1 MSFNAWR
8 SMIIAIAI
16 LAPIEAWLGYL
27 VYQLAVRIVYG

>member
-16 LAPIEAWLGYL
+16 LVPIEAWLGYL
-27 VYQLAVRIVYG
+27 VYQLVVRIING

>member
-16 LAPIEAWLGYL
+16 LVPIEVWTGYQ
-27 VYQLAVRIVYG
+27 VYLLAVRIIYG